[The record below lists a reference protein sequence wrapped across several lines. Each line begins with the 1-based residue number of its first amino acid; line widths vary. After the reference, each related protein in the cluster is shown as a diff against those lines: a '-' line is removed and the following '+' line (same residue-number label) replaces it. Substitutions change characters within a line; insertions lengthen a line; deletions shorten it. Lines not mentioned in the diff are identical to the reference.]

1 MAAKKKNSDYYFEEL
16 KKIQFKKE
24 VIGILILAIAF
35 FLYLGNMYEDSTGI
49 VGKFIFGKVLAVL
62 IGNGANLL
70 PYFFAITG
78 LVILFGAI
86 FTREKTRVPGIIFVF
101 IVYLMML
108 ELPINRSTV
117 AKSLIFPEYDR
128 YKAVLS
134 KSELFFNPIES
145 DPLKFKDFVN
155 YEKIKKLKKH
165 DVPAELITILNESH
179 MDGKF
184 YLKPRV
190 AQQAFSKINSIN
202 MDDSKAIREELKV
215 KKVLSKKYSFNQNAH
230 KNEGQDLGL
239 SEKYKNYNDQIMD
252 ILQQYTNYAGGV
264 IGYCLT
270 FIFKKILGFHGLKIM
285 LISSILISLL
295 MIFNLTLLEVLTLFI
310 NSVQSGVDLFF
321 NSIQQI
327 NKNKNASPKKAMKAT
342 RTKSIKKELVK
353 KIAKATPEPVKPLK
367 IETKKANKEEEQTRA
382 LDLHRIER
390 IESQHDDFM
399 LPDLKLLS
407 EMKVHKDLI
416 KKMESEMKIT
426 IQKLEETLESFKV
439 NARVV
444 STSQGPTV
452 TRYELQPGFGVKVSK
467 IVNLSDD
474 IALNLAAKGVRIEAP
489 VPGKSVVGIEIPNQV
504 AQVIT
509 MMPLAKDER
518 FIFSSSPLF
527 IALGKDLE
535 GKSVYADITKM
546 PHMLIAGATGSGK
559 SVCVNSILISLLL
572 RNTPDTVRMILIDPK
587 KVELNV
593 YDDIPH
599 LIAPVVTD
607 AKKAAVTL
615 RWCVREMERRYEE
628 MAALGVRHIDGYNSR
643 IDEMRLERDKLP
655 EEEQIEFFVPR
666 RLPFIV
672 VVIDELADLM
682 LAAASE
688 VETSIARIAQM
699 ARAVGLHLVIAT
711 QRPSVDVITG
721 LIKANVPSRISFA
734 VSSQIDSRT
743 ILDGMGAE
751 KLLGKGDMLYKP
763 VGSMR
768 SIRIQGAYISDKEV
782 HSIVKFVKSQGQPEY
797 LQEVVDLKAE
807 DLKDLKKSS
816 KGAVLQDDKDE
827 FYEEAKEL
835 IIQNGVASISY
846 IQRKLR
852 IGYNRAARIMDQMEE
867 DGVVSAPAADGKGRK
882 VLGLG

>member
-1 MAAKKKNSDYYFEEL
+1 MAAKKKNTDYYFEEL
-16 KKIQFKKE
+16 KKLQFKKE
-24 VIGILILAIAF
+24 VIGIIILAVAF
-35 FLYLGNMYEDSTGI
+35 FLYLGNKYVLSTGI
-49 VGKFIFGKVLAVL
+49 IGQFVFGHLLDAVIGQGKYVL
-62 IGNGANLL
+62 
-70 PYFFAITG
+70 PHFFAVTG
-78 LVILFGAI
+78 LIILFGSTI
-86 FTREKTRVPGIIFVF
+86 TREKTRVPGIIYGFV
-101 IVYLMML
+101 VYLMML
-108 ELPINRSTV
+108 ELQLGMVTPDFKISPIG
-117 AKSLIFPEYDR
+117 
-128 YKAVLS
+128 
-134 KSELFFNPIES
+134 
-145 DPLKFKDFVN
+145 
-155 YEKIKKLKKH
+155 
-165 DVPAELITILNESH
+165 SH
-179 MDGKF
+179 
-184 YLKPRV
+184 V
-190 AQQAFSKINSIN
+190 
-202 MDDSKAIREELKV
+202 
-215 KKVLSKKYSFNQNAH
+215 
-230 KNEGQDLGL
+230 
-239 SEKYKNYNDQIMD
+239 
-252 ILQQYTNYAGGV
+252 GGV

-270 FIFKKILGFHGLKIM
+270 FVFKSFFGFHGLKII
-285 LISSILISLL
+285 LISSVLISLL
-295 MIFNLTLLEVLTLFI
+295 MIFNLTLLEIFTLFI
-310 NSVQSGVDLFF
+310 NSVHQGVDFAF
-321 NSIQQI
+321 NSIQQM
-327 NKNKNASPKKAMKAT
+327 NKQKKVKA
-342 RTKSIKKELVK
+342 KALKEKPIKVARQDLVK
-353 KIAKATPEPVKPLK
+353 KEIQAPIYPVIQEPLKPLK
-367 IETKKANKEEEQTRA
+367 TEVKKEDKDSEQLSE

-390 IESQHDDFM
+390 VESSNDDFI
-399 LPDLKLLS
+399 LPDLKLLT
-407 EMKVHKDLI
+407 EIKVPKDYI
-416 KKMESEMKIT
+416 KKMENDMKIT

-467 IVNLSDD
+467 IVNLADD

-504 AQVIT
+504 GQTIS
-509 MMPLAKDER
+509 MLPLAQDEH
-518 FIFSSSPLF
+518 FLFSSSPLL

-572 RNTPDTVRMILIDPK
+572 RNTPSTVRMIMIDPK

-628 MAALGVRHIDGYNSR
+628 MSALGVRNIDGYNKK
-643 IDEMRLERDKLP
+643 IDEIRAERDSLP
-655 EEEQIEFFVPR
+655 EEEQNEFFVPR
-666 RLPFIV
+666 KHPYIV

-682 LAAASE
+682 LAAAAE

-768 SIRIQGAYISDKEV
+768 SVRIQGAYISDKEV
-782 HSIVKFVKSQGQPEY
+782 HDIVNFVKSQGKPEY
-797 LQEVVDLKAE
+797 LQEVVNLKAE
-807 DLKDLKKSS
+807 DLKELNKKSS
-816 KGAVLQDDKDE
+816 DDGSAEDVDD
-827 FYEEAKEL
+827 FFEEAKEL
-835 IIQNGVASISY
+835 IIQNKVASISY

-867 DGVVSAPAADGKGRK
+867 AGIVSAPDSEGKGRK
-882 VLGLG
+882 VLF

>member
-1 MAAKKKNSDYYFEEL
+1 MAAKKKNTDYYFEEL

-24 VIGILILAIAF
+24 VIGIIVLAIAF
-35 FLYLGNMYEDSTGI
+35 FLYLGNKYVLSTGI
-49 VGKFIFGKVLAVL
+49 IGQFVFGHVLDAVIGKGKYVL
-62 IGNGANLL
+62 
-70 PYFFAITG
+70 PHFFAVTG
-78 LVILFGAI
+78 LVILFGSN
-86 FTREKTRVPGIIFVF
+86 FTREKTRVPGITYGF
-101 IVYLMML
+101 IVYLMTL
-108 ELPINRSTV
+108 ELQYGMVTSEFHLRPIG
-117 AKSLIFPEYDR
+117 
-128 YKAVLS
+128 
-134 KSELFFNPIES
+134 
-145 DPLKFKDFVN
+145 
-155 YEKIKKLKKH
+155 
-165 DVPAELITILNESH
+165 SH
-179 MDGKF
+179 
-184 YLKPRV
+184 
-190 AQQAFSKINSIN
+190 
-202 MDDSKAIREELKV
+202 
-215 KKVLSKKYSFNQNAH
+215 
-230 KNEGQDLGL
+230 
-239 SEKYKNYNDQIMD
+239 
-252 ILQQYTNYAGGV
+252 AGGI

-270 FIFKKILGFHGLKIM
+270 FVFKSFFGFHGLKII
-285 LISSILISLL
+285 LISSVLISLL
-295 MIFNLTLLEVLTLFI
+295 MIFNLTLLEVLTLVI
-310 NSVQSGVDLFF
+310 NSVQNGVDLFF
-321 NSIQQI
+321 NSIQKM
-327 NKNKNASPKKAMKAT
+327 NKQKKTKTKTVSEKKT
-342 RTKSIKKELVK
+342 RIGRKETVKKEIK
-353 KIAKATPEPVKPLK
+353 QKPEPVKPLRISVK
-367 IETKKANKEEEQTRA
+367 KEEKDEEQLSA

-390 IESQHDDFM
+390 VESQYEDFM

-407 EMKVHKDLI
+407 EMKVVAKDRV
-416 KKMESEMKIT
+416 KKMEGEMNIT

-489 VPGKSVVGIEIPNQV
+489 VPGKSVVGIEIPNKESQI
-504 AQVIT
+504 IT

-518 FIFSSSPLF
+518 FIFSASPLF

-559 SVCVNSILISLLL
+559 SVCVNSILISILL
-572 RNTPDTVRMILIDPK
+572 RNTPNTVRMILIDPK

-628 MAALGVRHIDGYNSR
+628 MAALGVRNIDGYNKR
-643 IDEMRLERDKLP
+643 IAEIMEERDNLP
-655 EEEQIEFFVPR
+655 EEEQNEFFVPR
-666 RLPFIV
+666 KHPYIV

-682 LAAASE
+682 LAAAAE

-699 ARAVGLHLVIAT
+699 ARAVGLHLIIAT

-721 LIKANVPSRISFA
+721 LIKANIPSRISFA

-768 SIRIQGAYISDKEV
+768 ATRIQGVYISDKEV
-782 HSIVKFVKSQGQPEY
+782 HSIVKFVKSQGKPEY

-816 KGAVLQDDKDE
+816 KEASQDDFDE
-827 FYEEAKEL
+827 FYEDAKEL
-835 IIQNGVASISY
+835 IIQNKVASISY

-867 DGVVSAPAADGKGRK
+867 AGIVSAPDAEGKGRK
-882 VLGLG
+882 VLF